1 MTYDFEIYR
10 TANSLLRK
18 HGSLAPLIAAEG
30 ADAQKENG
38 DVVAELVRVAAAGVP
53 VCDVC
58 REPADVLRA
67 DRDTETFLCAR
78 HLLISNPPIGQ
89 AYVRWVRPKYRPT
102 SQLTAFLV
110 PGGVVLAF
118 GASLGSL
125 DATTWSSEWWLSVA
139 LSVLGGVMLIGSAAS
154 GAMDLWQRWRE
165 RRDGEELHG
174 QPLSGQLDP

>member
-139 LSVLGGVMLIGSAAS
+139 LSVLGGVMLVGSAAS
-154 GAMDLWQRWRE
+154 GAMDLWERWRD
-165 RRDGEELHG
+165 RRTARR
-174 QPLSGQLDP
+174 

>member
-10 TANSLLRK
+10 IANSLLRK

-30 ADAQKENG
+30 ADAQKENS
-38 DVVAELVRVAAAGVP
+38 DVVAELVWTAVLTLGAPPLVRAAAAGAP

-58 REPADVLRA
+58 REPADVLGA
-67 DRDTETFLCAR
+67 DGDTETFLCAR
-78 HLLISNPPIGQ
+78 HLLISDPPIGQ
-89 AYVRWVRPKYRPT
+89 AYIRPVRPKSRPT
-102 SQLTAFLV
+102 SPLTAFLI

-139 LSVLGGVMLIGSAAS
+139 LSVLGGVMLVGSAAS
-154 GAMDLWQRWRE
+154 RATFSPPARPDRGR
-165 RRDGEELHG
+165 G
-174 QPLSGQLDP
+174 

>member
-67 DRDTETFLCAR
+67 DRETETFLCAR

-139 LSVLGGVMLIGSAAS
+139 LSVLGGVMLVGSAAS
-154 GAMDLWQRWRE
+154 GAMDLWERWRD
-165 RRDGEELHG
+165 RRTARR
-174 QPLSGQLDP
+174 

>member
-38 DVVAELVRVAAAGVP
+38 DVVAELVRAAAAGVP

-139 LSVLGGVMLIGSAAS
+139 LSVLGGVMLVGSAAS
-154 GAMDLWQRWRE
+154 GAMDLWERWRD
-165 RRDGEELHG
+165 RRTARR
-174 QPLSGQLDP
+174 

>member
-1 MTYDFEIYR
+1 MTYEFEIYR

-139 LSVLGGVMLIGSAAS
+139 LSVLGGVMLVGSAAS
-154 GAMDLWQRWRE
+154 GAMDLWERWRD
-165 RRDGEELHG
+165 RRTARR
-174 QPLSGQLDP
+174 

>member
-89 AYVRWVRPKYRPT
+89 AYVRWVRPKYLPT

-139 LSVLGGVMLIGSAAS
+139 LSVLGGVMLVGSAAS
-154 GAMDLWQRWRE
+154 GAMDLWERWRD
-165 RRDGEELHG
+165 RRTARR
-174 QPLSGQLDP
+174 

>member
-154 GAMDLWQRWRE
+154 GAMDLWERWRD
-165 RRDGEELHG
+165 RRTARR
-174 QPLSGQLDP
+174 